1 MLKCLLVA
9 IGLVAGLAGCAPS
22 DALVARQL
30 TIVDGAAFV
39 QENHSRRQEIR
50 RQLYD
55 FENEVI
61 ASCRDW
67 ARAAKFDEDMTAAQ
81 ERIRVCLDFME
92 EAYPRLATIELL
104 REGLDSIDDL
114 RQRVDEPEAPEVPA
128 VPEATAPPTPSRAI
142 IEP

>member
-1 MLKCLLVA
+1 
-9 IGLVAGLAGCAPS
+9 
-22 DALVARQL
+22 
-30 TIVDGAAFV
+30 
-39 QENHSRRQEIR
+39 
-50 RQLYD
+50 
-55 FENEVI
+55 
-61 ASCRDW
+61 
-67 ARAAKFDEDMTAAQ
+67 MTVAQ